1 MIQPLTI
8 DRLAL
13 RGGRDVAARRRALWR
28 LERADPVADG
38 PPRQVLIVR
47 RLDDPLPGALGRAKD
62 FARWEMATSQRL
74 AALSASAVRPARRGA
89 ADATGAE
96 AVIFADEAEMYACLL
111 ERLAGRALPVWW
123 ARALLRQVPP
133 PASVATVLP
142 RRPDLVPAIC
152 EALLTRGSAVKV
164 LSGLGQTEVDTLCS
178 LLGAAPLPSFPAV
191 RPEPATSP
199 SRGMAVGTKP
209 ADEEDHSAIDPADP
223 EAREIA
229 GTPWEGPVQPGLL
242 SALAALPE
250 PAARL
255 LAVAWLRRRRP
266 MLAGSRLSRT
276 VVAMLA
282 ARKRRLPL
290 ADQPRQKNEGRA
302 SSAPAR
308 SESDDGGVPPDSA
321 EQRVEPDNMPAKPAA
336 KNADAVDLPEAGDI
350 PEAGPI
356 TETPQTPP
364 RLLEDEAP
372 AADASAE
379 DKPADSPTRP
389 TFPETGVATALGGV
403 FFLVNLYD
411 GLIAQR
417 APALQRVLWEAVQ
430 DDEVPW
436 AAVERLARAILNPQT
451 AGDDGIWRLLA
462 SLDGRPP
469 DKALWPGPADRVAAA
484 AACTWMVR
492 AGWGESGP
500 PADEV
505 PADLMRIP
513 ARVFVTSMHLDVL
526 FAPDAVCLPAR
537 RAGLDFDPGWQP
549 RFGRVITFHFRE

>member
-1 MIQPLTI
+1 MTQPLTI

-13 RGGRDVAARRRALWR
+13 RGGDEVAVRRRALWR
-28 LERADPVADG
+28 LEQADPVIHG

-62 FARWEMATSQRL
+62 LARWEAATSQRL
-74 AALSASAVRPARRGA
+74 AALSASAVRPAGRGA
-89 ADATGAE
+89 DDAAGAE

-133 PASVATVLP
+133 PASVTTVLP

-164 LSGLGQTEVDTLCS
+164 LGGLGQTEVDTLCS
-178 LLGAAPLPSFPAV
+178 LLGAAPLPSFAEV
-191 RPEPATSP
+191 QPEPATSP
-199 SRGMAVGTKP
+199 WREIAVGTKP
-209 ADEEDHSAIDPADP
+209 ADEEDHPPSEPADP
-223 EAREIA
+223 VARDIA
-229 GTPWEGPVQPGLL
+229 GTLWGGPVQPELL

-250 PAARL
+250 SAARL

-282 ARKRRLPL
+282 ARKQQLPL
-290 ADQPRQKNEGRA
+290 ASRPRQENERRDL
-302 SSAPAR
+302 SAPAH
-308 SESDDGGVPPDSA
+308 SEIDDGAVPPDPD
-321 EQRVEPDNMPAKPAA
+321 EQRAKPDNMPVNSESE
-336 KNADAVDLPEAGDI
+336 NADAVDLPEAGDV
-350 PEAGPI
+350 PEAQPI
-356 TETPQTPP
+356 TEPLQMPP
-364 RLLEDEAP
+364 RPFDDEVA
-372 AADASAE
+372 AADVPAE
-379 DKPADSPTRP
+379 DKPADTPAQP

-417 APALQRVLWEAVQ
+417 APALQGVLWEAVQ
-430 DDEVPW
+430 DDEGPW
-436 AAVERLARAILNPQT
+436 AAVERLARAILHPET
-451 AGDDGIWRLLA
+451 AGDDGVWRLMA
-462 SLDGRPP
+462 TLDGRPP
-469 DKALWPGPADRVAAA
+469 DKAIWPGPADKVASA
-484 AACTWMVR
+484 AACAWMAR
-492 AGWGESGP
+492 AGWGVTGA
-500 PADEV
+500 PADEG